1 MIVQR
6 RRKDEEEEKMFI
18 LEKAINLDDTRNT
31 QTQVM
36 EVREA

>member
-36 EVREA
+36 EGREA